1 MTELVD
7 EPVLSPA
14 EVSAENSPP
23 RGLKPQTK
31 VEAVKAASRHL
42 RGSIAAGLA
51 EGGDRFGGGDPQLLK
66 FHGIYEG
73 YDRDSATAL
82 KQRGEQK
89 RAEFMARVKLPAGQL
104 SAEQYLALDALG
116 QRYGGD
122 QLRITTRQGI
132 QFHGVI
138 KRDLKATIAEINAAL
153 MTTFGACGDVV
164 RNVTASP
171 APIADA
177 VHRRLQRDAILLSEA
192 LTPRTRG
199 YHEIWIDDER
209 VDEADAQAIRDEA
222 DPLYGE
228 TYLPRKFKI
237 GLAVPEDNWVDV
249 LTNDLGI
256 IALFEGDHLIGYNL
270 AVGGGLGMTHNKPA
284 TYPRLATPVAFV
296 EPDQLL
302 AAVKAVIGVQRDHGD
317 RANRKHARLKYLVDE
332 RGLAWIKAA
341 VERHLGHPV
350 APPRPMPKFAV
361 RDHMGWHE
369 QGDGNW
375 YYGLPIPSGRIID
388 NGEIELT
395 TALRQVFQTIPC
407 RPILTPTQDMLIAD
421 IAPADRARVIDLLK
435 LHGVTP
441 AEAQSPVERW
451 ALACPALP
459 TCGLALTEAE
469 RARGE
474 IIGPIEAALR
484 RHGLGEERLAIRIT
498 GCPNGCARP
507 YAGDIGIVGRM
518 PGYYAIFLGG
528 DFEGTRLNTKAFE
541 RVALTDISAVLE
553 PIFGRFAAERLVGE
567 GFGDF
572 CHRIGVAELTG
583 SVPAQSD
590 RKSG

>member
-1 MTELVD
+1 MVELLD
-7 EPVLSPA
+7 QQADTGKDFPGDTPVSKETVEA
-14 EVSAENSPP
+14 GAKPP
-23 RGLKPQTK
+23 SK

-42 RGSIAAGLA
+42 RGTIAQGLA
-51 EGGDRFGGGDPQLLK
+51 EGGDKFGAGDPTLLK

-73 YDRDSATAL
+73 YDRDTATAL
-82 KQRGEQK
+82 KQRGEPK
-89 RAEFMARVKLPAGQL
+89 RAEFMARVKLPGGQL
-104 SAEQYLALDALG
+104 SAGQYLALDALAN
-116 QRYGGD
+116 RYGGG

-138 KRDLKATIAEINAAL
+138 KRDLKPTISGIDTAL

-177 VHRRLQRDAILLSEA
+177 VHRRLQLEAARLSAA
-192 LTPRTRG
+192 LAPRTRG
-199 YHEIWIDDER
+199 YHEIWIGDER
-209 VDEADAQAIRDEA
+209 VDQPAVDAVGEET

-256 IALFEGDHLIGYNL
+256 LAIFENHRLIGYNL

-284 TYPRLATPVAFV
+284 TYPRLATPAFFAKP
-296 EPDQLL
+296 EELL
-302 AAVKAVIGVQRDHGD
+302 DAVKAVIAVHRDYGD

-332 RGLAWIKAA
+332 RGVDWIKAE
-341 VERHLGHPV
+341 VEQRLGFPV
-350 APPRPMPKFAV
+350 EAPRPMVTFAV

-369 QGDGNW
+369 QGDGRW
-375 YYGLPIPSGRIID
+375 YYGLPIPSGRILD
-388 NGEIELT
+388 EEGERPRLLA
-395 TALRQVFQTIPC
+395 TALRRIFETIPC

-421 IAPADRARVIDLLK
+421 LATGDRIRLTDILTRHDV
-435 LHGVTP
+435 VP

-474 IIGPIEAALR
+474 IVGPIEAALR
-484 RHGLGEERLAIRIT
+484 RHGLGEERLSVRIT

-507 YAGDIGIVGRM
+507 YAGDIGIVGRV

-541 RVALTDISAVLE
+541 RVALADIATVLE
-553 PIFGRFAAERLVGE
+553 PIFARFAAERAAGE

-572 CHRIGVAELTG
+572 CHRIGVETLAE
-583 SVPAQSD
+583 A
-590 RKSG
+590 